1 MENTYIST
9 WFNDWSLNDKEYT
22 ATELYNDYKS
32 KTTGFCISLIHFSKQ
47 LATLARQGK
56 MLTRSKNG
64 KTLYY
69 KEPSKTDVPDDIKL
83 SAANKLF
90 AFFQKKSDVL

>member
-32 KTTGFCISLIHFSKQ
+32 KTTGFCISLIHFSKL
-47 LATLARQGK
+47 LAILARQGK

-69 KEPSKTDVPDDIKL
+69 NTTIKIDE
-83 SAANKLF
+83 SETIIPAGAM
-90 AFFQKKSDVL
+90 VL